1 MQIRKDTIKM
11 KCKACGGD
19 SIIDMSQERHA
30 RLNNYIIKHPP
41 EPKVSKAE
49 KKYVV
54 VEVVLALPC
63 LHKRCARFS
72 SSFPHQAGQGRA

>member
-1 MQIRKDTIKM
+1 MVQIRKDTIKM

-49 KKYVV
+49 KKYVCT
-54 VEVVLALPC
+54 LML
-63 LHKRCARFS
+63 CA
-72 SSFPHQAGQGRA
+72 H